1 MALSDIAAGLEVTDE
16 QRDRGVASV
25 DDTAVDLADR
35 LSRFA
40 DELPCEPSTA
50 ATLVESYTAGASVG
64 ACARAAGVP
73 PATVAKTLHLL
84 GVEGVSPLSPQG
96 RRIVRDWLAG
106 DLSRTT
112 ALELTGADHTE
123 FAVAAYVES
132 HDPLPDARA
141 AVEGALK
148 PHDRGDALAEARS
161 DVDDLLG

>member
-16 QRDRGVASV
+16 QRERGVASV

-40 DELPCEPSTA
+40 AELPCEPAAA
-50 ATLVESYTAGASVG
+50 ATLVESYTVGASVG
-64 ACARAAGVP
+64 DCARAADVP
-73 PATVAKTLHLL
+73 PATAAKTLHLL

-106 DLSRTT
+106 DLSRTA
-112 ALELTGADHTE
+112 ALELTGADRTE

-141 AVEGALK
+141 AVEGALE
-148 PHDRGDALAEARS
+148 PSDRGDALAEARS